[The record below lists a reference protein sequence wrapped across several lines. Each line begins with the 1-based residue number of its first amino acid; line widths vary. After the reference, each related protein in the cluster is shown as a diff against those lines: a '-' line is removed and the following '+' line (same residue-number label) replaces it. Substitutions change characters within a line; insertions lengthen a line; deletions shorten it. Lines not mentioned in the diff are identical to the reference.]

1 MDDKSDVD
9 LRSIIDLNKM
19 IINYIRFG
27 TSQEVIESLDIDEE
41 IVSLIKG
48 MNSLQIFKL
57 TETNQLLVRIKRN
70 LFDDCFN
77 AEERNKKG

>member
-77 AEERNKKG
+77 ADERNKKG

>member
-1 MDDKSDVD
+1 MDDKSNVD

-70 LFDDCFN
+70 FFDDCFN

>member
-1 MDDKSDVD
+1 MDDTSDVD

>member
-70 LFDDCFN
+70 FFDDCFN